1 MDAGAL
7 LRQDSSWAAPMILI
21 SELRN
26 ALLGSVR
33 RGLITLERAAQMS
46 DDAAAILGPRLAGV
60 DSGSVLDIAME
71 CGLTAYD
78 AEFVAL
84 ARTIGV
90 RLATL
95 DGAILEGAPDVAA
108 RPAALLDT
116 A

>member
-1 MDAGAL
+1 
-7 LRQDSSWAAPMILI
+7 MILI

-46 DDAAAILGPRLAGV
+46 DDAAAILGPRLASV

-95 DGAILEGAPDVAA
+95 DGAILAGAPDVAS